1 MLTGSYSTVD
11 GTLCIVVSDLT
22 GLGSVRKL
30 PDGLDAGQTTV
41 CIHHAYIALFQ
52 GLGTRLV
59 YM

>member
-1 MLTGSYSTVD
+1 VLTGSHSTVD
-11 GTLCIVVSDLT
+11 DTFMVSDLT
-22 GLGSVRKL
+22 GLGSVLKL

-41 CIHHAYIALFQ
+41 RIRDAYIASFQ